1 MKRKVTNIY
10 LIGYRCTGK
19 STIGRALADRRG
31 LDFCDTDELIAAGEQ
46 ETIAEIVA
54 NRGWPYFR
62 NLEKECVRRLA
73 EKKNSVIATGGGIV
87 LHPGNIARMQ
97 NSGAVIWLRARPQ
110 TVLYRMLL
118 DPATTFSRPA
128 LTRQEIE
135 KEVLAT
141 MEARRELYSQAADL
155 SFRTDLA
162 QPEEIVSEILQAISV
177 SRVTT
182 GDRR

>member
-1 MKRKVTNIY
+1 MTNIY

-19 STIGRALADRRG
+19 SIIGRALADRRG
-31 LDFCDTDELIAAGEQ
+31 LDFYDTDELIAAGEQ

-54 NRGWPYFR
+54 DRGWQHFR
-62 NLEKECVRRLA
+62 DLEKECVRRLA
-73 EKKNSVIATGGGIV
+73 EKRNKVIATGGGVV
-87 LHPGNIARMQ
+87 LHPGNIACMQ
-97 NSGAVIWLRARPQ
+97 NSGTVIWLRARPQ
-110 TVLYRMLL
+110 SVLYRMSL
-118 DPATTFSRPA
+118 DPATTSSRPA

-135 KEVLAT
+135 REVLAT
-141 MEARRELYSQAADL
+141 MDARRELYSQAADL

-182 GDRR
+182 GDRS